1 MGWTS
6 EQYFFAAVSQFKTV
20 IVVVKLRI
28 SLVNPPNYTIQNW
41 EQIIWGFKNICP
53 IKQPNVRQNT
63 KFAFP
68 TFHQPKEVLSLH
80 FQPTIDSWI
89 HKVVKLH
96 IFYQF
101 FLNWG
106 FVIRWLW
113 IEIYLF
119 LLSLVWF
126 YHQAICPFNF
136 SFKLHVFSLSQQV
149 NHHFSSPECLQQKW

>member
-20 IVVVKLRI
+20 IVVAKLRI

-53 IKQPNVRQNT
+53 IKQPNVRQNA

-80 FQPTIDSWI
+80 FQPTIDS
-89 HKVVKLH
+89 
-96 IFYQF
+96 
-101 FLNWG
+101 
-106 FVIRWLW
+106 
-113 IEIYLF
+113 
-119 LLSLVWF
+119 
-126 YHQAICPFNF
+126 
-136 SFKLHVFSLSQQV
+136 
-149 NHHFSSPECLQQKW
+149 

>member
-1 MGWTS
+1 
-6 EQYFFAAVSQFKTV
+6 
-20 IVVVKLRI
+20 
-28 SLVNPPNYTIQNW
+28 
-41 EQIIWGFKNICP
+41 
-53 IKQPNVRQNT
+53 
-63 KFAFP
+63 
-68 TFHQPKEVLSLH
+68 LH

-106 FVIRWLW
+106 FVIHWLW

-119 LLSLVWF
+119 LLPLVWF
-126 YHQAICPFNF
+126 YHQAICTFNF

-149 NHHFSSPECLQQKW
+149 NHQFSSPECLQQKW